1 MNIKN
6 VHILEDRAI
15 LYINGEDSKNFLQ
28 NLISND
34 INKVSDTNSCFA
46 SLLTAQG
53 KFLYEFMIIN
63 HKSGFLIDC
72 EKSQA
77 DGLFKQLTLY
87 KLRSKVEILNLSNE
101 FVVAAFSYEKFLTF
115 DEAKDQSGYT
125 LKYREDPIFLDPRNK
140 HLGARLI
147 INLEKLYL
155 SLKKLDLHD
164 ANLKEY
170 YSLSHRLG
178 IVPKDLN
185 KLKDKLF
192 GIECN
197 FEELNGIDFKKGC
210 YVGQENTARIK
221 LKNKLSKRLF
231 PINLILKCLWKTHK
245 MGHTPLIYLHPYEIT
260 LNKNF
265 WIKWNELSFLPLY
278 KRLYWWLRQNQ
289 WARFG
294 HHQIENK
301 LDKIC
306 SHFEHRGPMRD
317 LLLNSN

>member
-6 VHILEDRAI
+6 VYILDDRAI
-15 LYINGEDSKNFLQ
+15 LYINGEDAKEFLQ

-34 INKVSDTNSCFA
+34 INKVSDVNSCFS
-46 SLLTAQG
+46 SLLTPQG
-53 KFLYEFMIIN
+53 KFLYEFIIVK
-63 HKSGFLIDC
+63 HKSGYILDC
-72 EKSQA
+72 EKPQA
-77 DGLFKQLTLY
+77 EELFKQLSLY

-101 FVVAAFSYEKFLTF
+101 FVVAAFSNQKFLTF
-115 DEAKDQSGYT
+115 DTAKDQPGCT
-125 LKYREDPIFLDPRNK
+125 IKYREDPIFLDPRNK
-140 HLGARLI
+140 NLGARLI

-164 ANLKEY
+164 ADLKEY
-170 YSLSHRLG
+170 YSLSHGLG

-231 PINLILKCLWKTHK
+231 PVNVLKGKLHEGESIYNNGIEIGKVLIENEFPFALVKYLDKNFDQNLIFKTK
-245 MGHTPLIYLHPYEIT
+245 NASIKINKPY
-260 LNKNF
+260 
-265 WIKWNELSFLPLY
+265 WI
-278 KRLYWWLRQNQ
+278 
-289 WARFG
+289 
-294 HHQIENK
+294 I
-301 LDKIC
+301 
-306 SHFEHRGPMRD
+306 
-317 LLLNSN
+317 

>member
-6 VHILEDRAI
+6 VYILDDRAI
-15 LYINGEDSKNFLQ
+15 LYINGEDAKEFLQ

-34 INKVSDTNSCFA
+34 INRVSDVNSCFS
-46 SLLTAQG
+46 SLLTPQG
-53 KFLYEFMIIN
+53 KFLYEFIIVK
-63 HKSGFLIDC
+63 HKSGYLLDC
-72 EKSQA
+72 EKPQA
-77 DGLFKQLTLY
+77 EELFKQLSLY

-101 FVVAAFSYEKFLTF
+101 FVVAAFSHKKFLTF
-115 DEAKDQSGYT
+115 KAAKDQPGCT
-125 LKYREDPIFLDPRNK
+125 IKYREDPIFLDPRNK
-140 HLGARLI
+140 NLGARLI

-164 ANLKEY
+164 ADLKEY
-170 YSLSHRLG
+170 YSLSHGLG

-231 PINLILKCLWKTHK
+231 PINVINGKLHEGESIYNNEVEIGKVLIDSDYPFALIKYLNENFDEKVNFKTK
-245 MGHTPLIYLHPYEIT
+245 EASINI
-260 LNKNF
+260 NKPD
-265 WIKWNELSFLPLY
+265 WIKN
-278 KRLYWWLRQNQ
+278 
-289 WARFG
+289 
-294 HHQIENK
+294 
-301 LDKIC
+301 
-306 SHFEHRGPMRD
+306 
-317 LLLNSN
+317 

>member
-6 VHILEDRAI
+6 VYILDDRAI
-15 LYINGEDSKNFLQ
+15 LYINGEDAKEFLQ

-34 INKVSDTNSCFA
+34 INKISDVNSCFS
-46 SLLTAQG
+46 SLLTPQG
-53 KFLYEFMIIN
+53 KFLYEFIITK
-63 HKSGFLIDC
+63 HKSGYFLDC
-72 EKSQA
+72 EKPQVEE
-77 DGLFKQLTLY
+77 LFKQLSLY

-101 FVVAAFSYEKFLTF
+101 FVVAAFSHEKFLTF
-115 DEAKDQSGYT
+115 DEAKDQPGYT
-125 LKYREDPIFLDPRNK
+125 IKYREDPIFLDPRNK
-140 HLGARLI
+140 NLGARLI

-170 YSLSHRLG
+170 YSLSHSLG

-231 PINLILKCLWKTHK
+231 PINVINGKLHEGESIYNNEIEIGKVLIDSDYPFALIKYLNENFDEKANFKTK
-245 MGHTPLIYLHPYEIT
+245 EASINI
-260 LNKNF
+260 NKPD
-265 WIKWNELSFLPLY
+265 WIKN
-278 KRLYWWLRQNQ
+278 
-289 WARFG
+289 
-294 HHQIENK
+294 
-301 LDKIC
+301 
-306 SHFEHRGPMRD
+306 
-317 LLLNSN
+317 

>member
-6 VHILEDRAI
+6 VYILDDRAI
-15 LYINGEDSKNFLQ
+15 LYISGEDSKEFLQ

-34 INKVSDTNSCFA
+34 INKVSDVNSSFS
-46 SLLTAQG
+46 SLLTPQG
-53 KFLYEFMIIN
+53 KFLYEFIIVK
-63 HKSGFLIDC
+63 HKSGYILDC
-72 EKSQA
+72 EKPQA
-77 DGLFKQLTLY
+77 EELFKQLSLY

-101 FVVAAFSYEKFLTF
+101 FIVAAFSHEKFLTF
-115 DEAKDQSGYT
+115 DEAKDQLGYT
-125 LKYREDPIFLDPRNK
+125 IKYREDPIFLDPRNK
-140 HLGARLI
+140 DLGARLI

-170 YSLSHRLG
+170 YSLSHSLG

-231 PINLILKCLWKTHK
+231 PINLINGKLHEGESIYNNEIEIGKVLIDSDYPFALIKYLNENFDEKANFKTK
-245 MGHTPLIYLHPYEIT
+245 EASINI
-260 LNKNF
+260 NKPD
-265 WIKWNELSFLPLY
+265 WIKN
-278 KRLYWWLRQNQ
+278 
-289 WARFG
+289 
-294 HHQIENK
+294 
-301 LDKIC
+301 
-306 SHFEHRGPMRD
+306 
-317 LLLNSN
+317 